1 MPVNY
6 IDAGVKYDVDGLLST
21 ARYMEKREELKR
33 NLIMRFYNLGQGNL
47 GEHEEWMVSHL
58 DRLYKMADKAEQA
71 EILRKVLAI

>member
-47 GEHEEWMVSHL
+47 SAEEEWMVTHL
-58 DRLYKMADKAEQA
+58 DRLYKMADKREQA
-71 EILRKVLAI
+71 EILQKVLTI